1 MEWKGVKRGTQVIRT
16 NQDPNDKYTDGIVH
30 KVIRKNGIITDVQV
44 SFYRKDKVGCM
55 NRTVSIDKL
64 EIV

>member
-1 MEWKGVKRGTQVIRT
+1 MEWEGVKRGTRVIRT
-16 NQDPNDKYTDGIVH
+16 NQDPDDEYTEGIVH
-30 KVIRKNGIITDVQV
+30 KVIRKNGVITNVQV
-44 SFYRKDKVGCM
+44 SFYHKDKVGCK